1 MRHTMLQVRIDLA
14 DALRQ
19 QCNADDFDFIAHHRG
34 MFSRLGLAPE
44 QVDAL
49 RDEHAMYVV
58 GDSRINIAGLSGG
71 RHKPFAAAVAKV
83 IRMSS

>member
-1 MRHTMLQVRIDLA
+1 MNLIS
-14 DALRQ
+14 LR
-19 QCNADDFDFIAHHRG
+19 HHRG
-34 MFSRLGLAPE
+34 MFSRLGLSPE

-71 RHKPFAAAVAKV
+71 RHEPFAAAVAKV
-83 IRMSS
+83 IGMSS